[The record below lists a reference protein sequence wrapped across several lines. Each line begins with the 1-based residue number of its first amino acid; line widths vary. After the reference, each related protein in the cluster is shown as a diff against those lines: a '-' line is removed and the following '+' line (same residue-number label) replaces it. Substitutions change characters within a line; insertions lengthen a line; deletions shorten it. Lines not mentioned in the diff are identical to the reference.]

1 MYVCLLQ
8 VSMCSGT
15 PVPTCWVRPWRDT
28 MAGTSA
34 TDRPWRTDSTTT
46 CGLRE
51 GEWST
56 AGPMGAG
63 TANSQNIFPA
73 YA

>member
-1 MYVCLLQ
+1 MKTVVCDLQ

-28 MAGTSA
+28 MAGISA
-34 TDRPWRTDSTTT
+34 TDLPSRTDSTTT

-56 AGPMGAG
+56 AGPTATG
-63 TANSQNIFPA
+63 TASSK
-73 YA
+73 Y